1 MSKLANNQ
9 NNVCASLGSGFGKA
23 WRGAAIASFV
33 PVSLTL
39 GILGL
44 GMGPM
49 LPAQAQAERLEQQLN
64 IQPFNGTAQEAIKQY
79 RDAADQLV
87 WLGEQQA
94 NQGNYQQA
102 VGFWN
107 QALELYRAIDDRAA
121 MGLTYD
127 HLGRAYGQLGQYR
140 VAEDALRTR
149 LAIARGSQDFTGQ
162 IYGLNNV
169 GGVLLQ
175 KPDLRGAQASFE
187 QALAIARNVQD
198 PDGIGLSLSNLGLVA
213 AAQGNYNQAL
223 RLYEQAIELRHR
235 GRDWVGAANTHN
247 NLGDA
252 AYFTGNYFRAATAY
266 RAAWNIGRQ
275 YRDRTVQLRAL
286 DGLIATYQA
295 YQPQAVPQFLA
306 ARAELTQDGID
317 LAQTLE
323 TLRLV
328 AEFYEYQ
335 GDLTSA
341 RQLYQRGLAIAEQL
355 DNRPMIAELQY
366 RILSLA
372 AGTLTR

>member
-1 MSKLANNQ
+1 MNRL
-9 NNVCASLGSGFGKA
+9 LGARAEYGSFGNGVRKG
-23 WRGAAIASFV
+23 WRGSAIASFI
-33 PVSLTL
+33 PLGLSL
-39 GILGL
+39 GILGF
-44 GMGPM
+44 GVAAV
-49 LPAQAQAERLEQQLN
+49 LPNSAQAEQLEQQLD
-64 IQPFNGTAQEAIKQY
+64 IQPFNGTAREGIRQY

-94 NQGNYQQA
+94 VQENYQQA
-102 VGFWN
+102 IGFWN
-107 QALELYRAIDDRAA
+107 QALELYRAIDDTAA

-127 HLGRAYGQLGQYR
+127 HLGRAYGRLRQYR
-140 VAEDALRTR
+140 VAEDLLRRR
-149 LAIARGSQDFTGQ
+149 LAIARDNHDSTGQ

-187 QALAIARNVQD
+187 QALAIARNVRD
-198 PDGIGLSLSNLGLVA
+198 PDGAGLSLSNLGLVA
-213 AAQGNYNQAL
+213 AARSDYQRAIQ
-223 RLYEQAIELRHR
+223 LYEQAVDLRHR

-252 AYFTGNYFRAATAY
+252 AYATRNYFRAATAY
-266 RAAWNIGRQ
+266 RAAWNLGRQ
-275 YRDRTVQLRAL
+275 YRDRNVQIRAL

-306 ARAELTQDGID
+306 ARAELTQDGVD

-335 GDLTSA
+335 GDLSTA
-341 RQLYQRGLAIAEQL
+341 RQLYQRGLAIAEQI
-355 DNRPMIAELQY
+355 DNRQMMAELQY

-372 AGTLTR
+372 AGTPTR

>member
-1 MSKLANNQ
+1 MNWLLGAR
-9 NNVCASLGSGFGKA
+9 AEDGSLGGGVRNG
-23 WRGAAIASFV
+23 WRGFAIASFI
-33 PVSLTL
+33 PLGLSL
-39 GILGL
+39 GILGF
-44 GMGPM
+44 GVASV
-49 LPAQAQAERLEQQLN
+49 LPNSAQAEQLEQQLD
-64 IQPFNGTAQEAIKQY
+64 IQPFNGTARESIRQY

-94 NQGNYQQA
+94 DQENYQQA
-102 VGFWN
+102 IGFWN
-107 QALELYRAIDDRAA
+107 QALELYRAIDDTAA

-127 HLGRAYGQLGQYR
+127 NLGRAYGQLRQYR
-140 VAEDALRTR
+140 TAEDVLRRR
-149 LAIARGSQDFTGQ
+149 LAIARDNHDSTGQ

-187 QALAIARNVQD
+187 QALAIARDVRD
-198 PDGIGLSLSNLGLVA
+198 PDGAGLSLSNLGLVA
-213 AAQGNYNQAL
+213 AARSDYQRAIQ
-223 RLYEQAIELRHR
+223 LYEQAIDLRHR

-247 NLGDA
+247 NLGNA
-252 AYFTGNYFRAATAY
+252 AYATGNYFRAATAY
-266 RAAWNIGRQ
+266 RAAWNLGRQ
-275 YRDRTVQLRAL
+275 YRDRNVQIRAL

-306 ARAELTQDGID
+306 ARAELTQDGVD

-335 GDLTSA
+335 GDLSTA

-355 DNRPMIAELQY
+355 DNRQMMAELQY

-372 AGTLTR
+372 AGTPTR

>member
-9 NNVCASLGSGFGKA
+9 SDCCPDLGGGLSQA
-23 WRGAAIASFV
+23 WRGAAIAAFV
-33 PVSLTL
+33 PVGLSLGVVGL
-39 GILGL
+39 SLGL
-44 GMGPM
+44 M
-49 LPAQAQAERLEQQLN
+49 LPMQAQTARLEQQLD
-64 IQPFNGTAQEAIKQY
+64 IRPFNGTSQEATKQY

-94 NQGNYQQA
+94 AQGDYQQA

-149 LAIARGSQDFTGQ
+149 LAIARDSQDFTGQ

-187 QALAIARNVQD
+187 QALAIAQNIQD

-213 AAQGNYNQAL
+213 AAQGNYDQAL
-223 RLYEQAIELRHR
+223 RLYEQALDPRHR

-252 AYFTGNYFRAATAY
+252 AYLTGNYFRAATAY
-266 RAAWNIGRQ
+266 RAAWNIGRE
-275 YRDRTVQLRAL
+275 YNDRAVQLRAL

-295 YQPQAVPQFLA
+295 YQPQGVPEFLA
-306 ARAELTQDGID
+306 ARAELTEDGID

-335 GDLTSA
+335 GDLSSA

-372 AGTLTR
+372 AGTPTR